1 MVFEQ
6 FAQRAVYFSKHFGQ
20 LPRVLVLYGGET
32 NEREVSI
39 QSGKAVVKGLK
50 EGKAEVI
57 EYEVSSWEELLA
69 ELPKLK
75 YDVDVVFNLIH
86 GGKGEDGSL
95 HALLDMLKIPYVGS
109 NQVASALAMHKEYC
123 KFIWSALGLNIP
135 SYCLVSSDRDKCKPK
150 KEDYPLIVKPANE
163 GSSNGITKVTNEAQL
178 NQAVIKALRF
188 SDKVL
193 IEQFIEGRE
202 ITVSIIDGE
211 AFTPIEIIPVNEVY
225 DYHAK
230 YVAND
235 TQFFCPPKN
244 IPENQFSI
252 LYEQAKLA
260 YSSIGARHWG
270 RVDFIVDSQGIPWIL
285 EVNLIPGMTSHSLV
299 PQAAAEQGM
308 TFSQLV
314 CGLVSLANYKLE
326 YK

>member
-6 FAQRAVYFSKHFGQ
+6 FAQRVAYFNEHFGQ
-20 LPRVLVLYGGET
+20 LPKVLVLYGGET
-32 NEREVSI
+32 NERDVSI
-39 QSGKAVVKGLK
+39 QSGKAVADGLR
-50 EGKAEVI
+50 EGKVDVL
-57 EYEVSSWEELLA
+57 EYEVKVWEELIV
-69 ELPKLK
+69 ELPKIK
-75 YDVDVVFNLIH
+75 CDVVFNLIH
-86 GGKGEDGSL
+86 GGEGENGSL

-109 NQVASALAMHKEYC
+109 DQVASALAMHKEHC
-123 KFIWSALGLNIP
+123 KSIWNALGLNIP
-135 SYCLVSSDRDKCKPK
+135 SYCLVSSAKDKYRPEKAA
-150 KEDYPLIVKPANE
+150 YPLIVKPSNE
-163 GSSNGITKVTNEAQL
+163 GSSNGITKVTNEEELDKAI
-178 NQAVIKALRF
+178 VEALRY

-193 IEQFIEGRE
+193 VEQFIEGTE
-202 ITVSIIDGE
+202 ITVSIIDNEG
-211 AFTPIEIIPVNEVY
+211 FTPIEIIPANEVY